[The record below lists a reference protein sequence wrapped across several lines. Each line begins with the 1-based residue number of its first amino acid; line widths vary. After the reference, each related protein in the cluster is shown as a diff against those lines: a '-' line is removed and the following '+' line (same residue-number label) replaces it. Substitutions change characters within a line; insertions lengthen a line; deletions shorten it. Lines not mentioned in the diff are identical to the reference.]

1 MNKIPQETLD
11 RVFTLL
17 VGAACRGERCPG
29 REPFGPLKNIE
40 ANAVVELARTGR
52 IRVELY
58 ALNWRVVV
66 ICEGEHAGKHT
77 ALSPHAGP
85 KGARPKPY
93 RTIQGGDPPPPSQR
107 RQPWS
112 PKLYAEQKP

>member
-17 VGAACRGERCPG
+17 VGAACRGERCPQQFPHG
-29 REPFGPLKNIE
+29 TLTNQENI
-40 ANAVVELARTGR
+40 AVPELARAGR